1 MLPSY
6 ETSSSRYPFQ
16 SYIFLYF
23 SFILSNTL
31 NLFPINIIYKLIELL
46 QLLSFS
52 FNDLFAK
59 LCKGDSLYSYIKNFL
74 YYFTL
79 TQLYTGKI
87 ALYSIVVFIV
97 IFVIYAYIGISVWF
111 TYSLSKGEKKRHHI
125 GVMISFFFPIFTNI
139 FFLPFINV
147 LFSIFNC
154 TKGKHYYIKDYSC
167 SGTYYYTI
175 KRSMIYSNIN
185 N

>member
-1 MLPSY
+1 M
-6 ETSSSRYPFQ
+6 
-16 SYIFLYF
+16 
-23 SFILSNTL
+23 
-31 NLFPINIIYKLIELL
+31 
-46 QLLSFS
+46 
-52 FNDLFAK
+52 
-59 LCKGDSLYSYIKNFL
+59 
-74 YYFTL
+74 
-79 TQLYTGKI
+79 
-87 ALYSIVVFIV
+87 VFIV

-154 TKGKHYYIKDYSC
+154 TKGKHYYIKVYSC

-175 KRSMIYSNIN
+175 KRSIIYSNNKSLKFQYIKITHIYLLLHSKRIN
-185 N
+185 TIHYYSI